1 MSRTLFGVGLP
12 DRDRRADSATDGNT
26 VAAGMIPISL
36 SMARRLHHI
45 VLRGVEHPRL
55 QDASCGAELVE
66 DRGGSAE
73 GIDQGSL
80 GHRGGWGVR

>member
-1 MSRTLFGVGLP
+1 VEWYS
-12 DRDRRADSATDGNT
+12 
-26 VAAGMIPISL
+26 
-36 SMARRLHHI
+36 
-45 VLRGVEHPRL
+45 GVEHPRL